1 MVKMTKRIC
10 TVDTVYSLFL
20 YFLIKGVS
28 DDDLF
33 IFSSGVPEDVRKN
46 INHVIKFAVM
56 NLGVCFRQLYGI
68 LKLRLLMLFV
78 GDDVEIYGHGHTQF
92 SYMFYEYE
100 NAYLI
105 EDGLANYRKLESN
118 FISNRLLNF
127 LGLYIKG
134 SKSGYGTHENIKKVY
149 LTYEGFCD
157 VSSKA
162 EIIDLNALWEN
173 LSLEDHLKILKI
185 FNFSNLENID
195 VLLITQAFSEDN
207 LMDLNEE
214 MRIYSE
220 IVEKYP
226 NIIIKPHPRKV
237 KDYSKIFP
245 DNTVLDKHFPV
256 ELLVLMGIK
265 IEKTVTISSTAV
277 LHFPASEIETY
288 WGDINSSHV
297 EKSREALECLIK
309 GLKD

>member
-1 MVKMTKRIC
+1 
-10 TVDTVYSLFL
+10 
-20 YFLIKGVS
+20 
-28 DDDLF
+28 
-33 IFSSGVPEDVRKN
+33 
-46 INHVIKFAVM
+46 
-56 NLGVCFRQLYGI
+56 
-68 LKLRLLMLFV
+68 MLFV

-149 LTYEGFCD
+149 LTYECFCD

-185 FNFSNLENID
+185 FNFTNLENID

-214 MRIYSE
+214 MMIYSE

-226 NIIIKPHPRKV
+226 NIIIKPHPREV

-288 WGDINSSHV
+288 WGDINSGYV
-297 EKSREALECLIK
+297 KKSREALECLIK

>member
-1 MVKMTKRIC
+1 MIC
-10 TVDTVYSLFL
+10 L
-20 YFLIKGVS
+20 YFHQEFLKM
-28 DDDLF
+28 L
-33 IFSSGVPEDVRKN
+33 EKN
-46 INHVIKFAVM
+46 INHVYFLPSRFKFCADDNLIKFAVM

-149 LTYEGFCD
+149 LTYECFCD

-226 NIIIKPHPRKV
+226 NIIIKPHPREV

-288 WGDINSSHV
+288 WGDINSKHV
-297 EKSREALECLIK
+297 EKSLEALECLIK

>member
-1 MVKMTKRIC
+1 MIC
-10 TVDTVYSLFL
+10 L
-20 YFLIKGVS
+20 YFHHEFLKMLEKI
-28 DDDLF
+28 LNIF
-33 IFSSGVPEDVRKN
+33 IFHFSCFKFCADDN
-46 INHVIKFAVM
+46 LIKFAVM

-100 NAYLI
+100 NAYII

-173 LSLEDHLKILKI
+173 LSLEDHLKILI

-297 EKSREALECLIK
+297 EKSVRLWNV
-309 GLKD
+309 

>member
-1 MVKMTKRIC
+1 M
-10 TVDTVYSLFL
+10 
-20 YFLIKGVS
+20 
-28 DDDLF
+28 F

-46 INHVIKFAVM
+46 INHVYFLPSRFKFCADDNLIKFAVM

-149 LTYEGFCD
+149 LTYECFCD

-226 NIIIKPHPRKV
+226 NIIIKPHPREV

-288 WGDINSSHV
+288 WGDINSKHV
-297 EKSREALECLIK
+297 EKSLEALECLIK